1 MLFVCLIESNG
12 AGRIIGG
19 IKICNFFGV
28 VKFQR
33 MRMYGLLLF
42 FQFVKSLQNIWNI
55 CFITLL
61 LHPQSREI
69 AFAEVLKNNFLKKTF
84 KNIWK

>member
-1 MLFVCLIESNG
+1 MVGIYMLFVCLIESNG

-19 IKICNFFGV
+19 IKICNFFWV
-28 VKFQR
+28 VKIQR

-69 AFAEVLKNNFLKKTF
+69 AFLEVLKNNF
-84 KNIWK
+84 